1 MSDVYLA
8 ATDEQH
14 VDFTKLVVLK
24 KLREEYAQD
33 GEFVT
38 MFLDEAR
45 IAARL
50 NHPNVIQTLEV
61 GQVDE
66 EYYLAMEYLEG
77 QPFSRIISASAY
89 GMPLGM
95 HLSIISE
102 ALNGLHY
109 AHELKDYD
117 GTPLNMVHRDVTP
130 HNVFVT
136 YTGQVKVMDFGIA
149 KAAGRIAE
157 TRFGVIKGKVGYMA
171 PEQVALRS
179 LDRRADIFAAG
190 VAVYEA
196 ATRRRMWGKTPQ
208 SEVLKQLLRGE
219 HPGSPKLRKSDV
231 HEELDRICGKALA
244 YDPEQRYP
252 TALAF
257 QEDLDA
263 FIEDHERRPSPRQL
277 GAFVASQFSQQQER
291 ARSVIESQLK
301 DLVSSRRTVVMI
313 DIDGDDADQAP
324 FSGESAPRPL
334 PPSDSGPRSKT
345 PSALIEDSF
354 LKTTHTKLSE
364 GITRRRPWRLPALI
378 GIGIAALIVIGVGA
392 SGALTTSAP
401 VASQPKPDVTL
412 ILRATPMDA
421 RFKIDDGPPLDNPY
435 VGRVSSDD
443 KIHIVRVEAP
453 GYVGETEDVRF
464 DRDVSMRFALGRVGQ

>member
-8 ATDEQH
+8 VTDEQH

-24 KLREEYAQD
+24 KLREEYSQD

-61 GQVDE
+61 GQVDDE
-66 EYYLAMEYLEG
+66 FYLAMEYLDG
-77 QPFSRIISASAY
+77 QPFSRVISASAF

-102 ALNGLHY
+102 SLNGLHY

-117 GTPLNMVHRDVTP
+117 GTPLNLVHRDVTP

-171 PEQVALRS
+171 PEQVSLRA

-208 SEVLKQLLRGE
+208 ADVLRKLMHGE
-219 HPGSPKLRKSDV
+219 HPTSPKAKSSDV
-231 HEELDRICGKALA
+231 HEELDRICKKALA
-244 YDPEQRYP
+244 YDPDQRYP

-263 FIEDHERRPSPRQL
+263 FIEDQERRPSPRQL
-277 GAFVASQFSQQQER
+277 GTFLANRFAQQQEH
-291 ARSVIESQLK
+291 ARRVIENQLK
-301 DLVSSRRTVVMI
+301 DLVSSRRSVVMI
-313 DIDGDDADQAP
+313 EVDCEDADQAP
-324 FSGESAPRPL
+324 FSDSGSRPS
-334 PPSDSGPRSKT
+334 SDSGPPSQT
-345 PSALIEDSF
+345 PLIEGS
-354 LKTTHTKLSE
+354 LPRTTQTKLSE
-364 GITRRRPWRLPALI
+364 GIRPQGARRIAMLAAV
-378 GIGIAALIVIGVGA
+378 GAAALVAVGVGV
-392 SGALTTSAP
+392 SGALTP
-401 VASQPKPDVTL
+401 ASGTALPPKPEVTL
-412 ILRATPMDA
+412 ILRATPLDTH
-421 RFKIDDGPPLDNPY
+421 FKIDDGPTLENPY
-435 VGRVSSDD
+435 VGRVPFDD
-443 KIHIVRVEAP
+443 KVHIIHVEAA
-453 GYVGETEDVRF
+453 GFVGETEDVRF
-464 DRDVSMRFALGRVGQ
+464 DRDVSMRFALGRSAQ